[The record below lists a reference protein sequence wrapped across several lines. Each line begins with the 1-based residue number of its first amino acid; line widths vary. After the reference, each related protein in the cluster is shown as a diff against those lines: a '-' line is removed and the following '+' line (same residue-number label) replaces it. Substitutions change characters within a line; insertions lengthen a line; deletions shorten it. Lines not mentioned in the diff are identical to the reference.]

1 MLNDISPKIES
12 YGTPRFRSSHFPIR
26 TRCLPTY
33 CIAIIKKYFWREFDK
48 DIQNCWTS
56 FQFLSLQLRILI
68 LSLEL
73 SARNT
78 FSILHQF
85 DFQIFLTKLYVTKR
99 KIYIKNRN
107 SSRLEQTLVSIHITL
122 VFICI
127 TLVSIFFTLMGPML
141 CYVMRKTVRK
151 NKVNEKDFYTMDMQT
166 PYMVVLITLV
176 PSGWK

>member
-85 DFQIFLTKLYVTKR
+85 DFQIFFNQIICDKTKDLYKKQKQQPIGIDTRFHPYHTRFHLYHTCFHFLHPDGTNV
-99 KIYIKNRN
+99 
-107 SSRLEQTLVSIHITL
+107 
-122 VFICI
+122 
-127 TLVSIFFTLMGPML
+127 ML
-141 CYVMRKTVRK
+141 CY
-151 NKVNEKDFYTMDMQT
+151 EKDCQE
-166 PYMVVLITLV
+166 
-176 PSGWK
+176 K